1 MLDFGMRWL
10 VVVMALASACK
21 DGRDSREAPRAGSAA
36 PAGSAARATGS
47 ATLPA
52 GPDPWAMTKT
62 RDDGLPSLSQRVA
75 RANTLCPKV
84 TGPYF
89 FEVAKDG
96 KVSHILGTRHVSVSL
111 AKFPEVVRRSIRSA
125 KLAVFEVA
133 PDDTS
138 SRRAKDEPLRDKLG
152 QDDWGHLRELVGND
166 MAEELATAPSDTA
179 VISMLVMYE
188 DITNML
194 DKQIEDMVA
203 AQKIP
208 AIGLETAAF
217 QDDVLAKLLDFRMLR
232 ATVENTKSRAE
243 IDKDSAAD
251 LIQYCA
257 GTDDSPG
264 MDDDEKTKLHKA
276 GYTDAELA
284 AMDQTLVFSRNSS
297 WIPKFEELFGKG
309 DVFVAV
315 GADHLIGKRGV
326 VSLLRERGFTVTRI
340 TR

>member
-1 MLDFGMRWL
+1 MLDCGMRSL
-10 VVVMALASACK
+10 VVVLALASACK
-21 DGRDSREAPRAGSAA
+21 DAHDSHDSPHAGSARS
-36 PAGSAARATGS
+36 PATAAGSGSAAKPT
-47 ATLPA
+47 
-52 GPDPWAMTKT
+52 GPDPWAATAT
-62 RDDGLPSLSQRVA
+62 HDDGLPSLSQRVA

-89 FEVAKDG
+89 FEIAKDG

-138 SRRAKDEPLRDKLG
+138 SVRAKEEPLRDKLG
-152 QDDWGHLRELVGND
+152 KDDWGHLRELVGDD
-166 MAEELATAPSDTA
+166 MAEELVTAPSDTA

-203 AQKIP
+203 AAKIP
-208 AIGLETAAF
+208 AMGLETAAF

-264 MDDDEKTKLHKA
+264 MDDEEKTKLHKS
-276 GYTDAELA
+276 GYSDAELA

-297 WIPKFEELFGKG
+297 WIPKLEKLFANG

-326 VSLLRERGFTVTRI
+326 VSLLRDRGFTVTRV
-340 TR
+340 TH